1 MLILYISE
9 LCRTDVTD
17 LVHINT
23 KMALDFGKLFLALAN
38 DTIEYQKNLHVFL
51 KKITFYDAFSNNA
64 VSFLRSW
71 AQCISRKAHLMV

>member
-38 DTIEYQKNLHVFL
+38 DTIEYQKNLHVFF
-51 KKITFYDAFSNNA
+51 KKSHFMM
-64 VSFLRSW
+64 
-71 AQCISRKAHLMV
+71 HLVTTQSASYALGHSASAEKLT

>member
-1 MLILYISE
+1 MLILYIGE

-38 DTIEYQKNLHVFL
+38 DTIEYQKNLHVFFFF
-51 KKITFYDAFSNNA
+51 KSHFMM
-64 VSFLRSW
+64 
-71 AQCISRKAHLMV
+71 HLVTTQSASYALGHSASAEKLT

>member
-1 MLILYISE
+1 MFKENAKLSVLLCIQDLMLILYISE

-38 DTIEYQKNLHVFL
+38 DTIEYQKKSACF
-51 KKITFYDAFSNNA
+51 FF
-64 VSFLRSW
+64 
-71 AQCISRKAHLMV
+71 

>member
-23 KMALDFGKLFLALAN
+23 KMALDFGKLFLALEN
-38 DTIEYQKNLHVFL
+38 DTIEYQKKSACF
-51 KKITFYDAFSNNA
+51 
-64 VSFLRSW
+64 
-71 AQCISRKAHLMV
+71 

>member
-23 KMALDFGKLFLALAN
+23 KIALDFGKLFLALAN
-38 DTIEYQKNLHVFL
+38 DTIEYQKNLHVF
-51 KKITFYDAFSNNA
+51 KKNHI
-64 VSFLRSW
+64 L
-71 AQCISRKAHLMV
+71 

>member
-38 DTIEYQKNLHVFL
+38 DTIEYQKNLHVF
-51 KKITFYDAFSNNA
+51 F
-64 VSFLRSW
+64 
-71 AQCISRKAHLMV
+71 

>member
-38 DTIEYQKNLHVFL
+38 DTIEYQKNLHVFF
-51 KKITFYDAFSNNA
+51 KNSHFMM
-64 VSFLRSW
+64 
-71 AQCISRKAHLMV
+71 HLVTTQSASYALGHSASAEKLT

>member
-38 DTIEYQKNLHVFL
+38 DTIEYQKKSACFL
-51 KKITFYDAFSNNA
+51 KKSHFMM
-64 VSFLRSW
+64 
-71 AQCISRKAHLMV
+71 HLVTTQSASYALGHSASAEKLT